1 MKIYSQLVDMN
12 KIVIFMK
19 VKEKIYDINKTCNEI
34 DSSFIKIIKSTR
46 QYITIYLFDL
56 YN

>member
-46 QYITIYLFDL
+46 QYITAFIFD
-56 YN
+56 